1 MSPEEWGYKNIPI
14 SHIVKDDHTTHLFVE
29 FIKQQRETCKDR
41 NADWFDALIQSD
53 FWKTYPLWTMS
64 TLDGEVWSIA
74 AVQKHNFPTG
84 VYRVMTRM
92 FVKESHRKMDGFKYI
107 HGKDYLHSPSKYL
120 FPQQQ
125 MMVESIEGSKMIMT
139 MEHIQR
145 RRPLTII
152 SNYFNRNYGTK
163 FKVQPDMYLTFG
175 NLNRCQAWQVCS
187 STNGPPALPSI
198 TVEEWKEKFP
208 EAALSVRA

>member
-41 NADWFDALIQSD
+41 NADWFYALIQSV

-139 MEHIQR
+139 MEHIH
-145 RRPLTII
+145 I
-152 SNYFNRNYGTK
+152 YHH
-163 FKVQPDMYLTFG
+163 MH
-175 NLNRCQAWQVCS
+175 
-187 STNGPPALPSI
+187 
-198 TVEEWKEKFP
+198 
-208 EAALSVRA
+208 